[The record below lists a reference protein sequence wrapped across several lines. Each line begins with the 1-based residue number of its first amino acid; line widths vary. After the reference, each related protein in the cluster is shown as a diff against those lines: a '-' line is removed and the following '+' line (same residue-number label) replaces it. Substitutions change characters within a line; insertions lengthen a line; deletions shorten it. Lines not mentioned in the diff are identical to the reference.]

1 MKKSIQN
8 NINKR
13 RVSFYIIRK
22 LISCAVPLYT
32 LLITLS
38 TLCTFSSCSDEP
50 DAESY
55 YTFTGKMMSEYIKGN
70 ENFSQF
76 ATIVERAGLM
86 DQLSAYG
93 HYTCFLP
100 NNDAVNAYLSKYNY
114 SSIDDLSDA
123 QCDTI
128 ARTHFIPEIFSVS
141 DMADGMLASQNMI
154 KRNVQVE
161 HKSDAN
167 NNSVVVVNNNSTIY
181 FEHQDDSVENG
192 IVHQID
198 VVLENSTKTVASL
211 IMQNDELKIFGDAIH
226 ETGLD
231 ERMDSVEDRQYAKD
245 YERYKNSKWAVQK
258 ITTGS
263 RSAEEV
269 YYPESK
275 KYGFT
280 AFVVPDEVLNRKGI
294 MNLKDLYNEAVKI
307 YSSIYPEDVDKEGWK
322 FEHLKDSIN
331 PLKRLIQYHILD
343 RNVQGYNFLTVR
355 EDAGIDINLVNPTDW
370 YTTLLPYTMLKV
382 EKLTV
387 SKWAGSTGKVGDRY
401 LNRRFDDTH
410 NTSGVHVLPTVP
422 EQYDN
427 NAINGIYFY
436 VDDILKFD
444 ENTRDNVHNCRI
456 RMDFSTI
463 FPEIMTNNIRM
474 NGKTITQ
481 GGVGGKNY
489 QFPQGYR
496 EGVILRGDSRLTYW
510 YPRSHYW
517 GSHGDE
523 MDAQEVFDITFN
535 LPPVPFSGEWQI
547 RLGFP
552 PMNKKDDRA
561 ERGQMQVYF
570 DNKATGI
577 PLNMAER
584 IKDESVYGSTTFPD
598 YANIRDD
605 DEKRQE
611 DFKILKNKG
620 YYRGPHSL
628 FVSSDG
634 TMATKGSALS
644 TIANCA
650 RKVLCTV
657 YIEAGKTHTLRIK
670 NVSTILP
677 KKKEA
682 TLDYLEL
689 VPKSVYGVSDSGN
702 SEDDL

>member
-1 MKKSIQN
+1 MKKFTF
-8 NINKR
+8 NILAILSL
-13 RVSFYIIRK
+13 VSMG
-22 LISCAVPLYT
+22 VT
-32 LLITLS
+32 
-38 TLCTFSSCSDEP
+38 TFSSCSDEP

-55 YTFTGKMMSEYIKGN
+55 YTFTGKMMSEYIQDN
-70 ENFSQF
+70 PNFSQF
-76 ATIVERAGLM
+76 ATIVKRAGLM

-100 NNDAVNAYLSKYNY
+100 NNDAVNTYLRKYNY
-114 SSIDDLSDA
+114 SSLDDLSDA

-128 ARTHFIPEIFSVS
+128 ARTHLIPEIFSVS

-167 NNSVVVVNNNSTIY
+167 NNSVVVVNSNSTIY

-198 VVLENSTKTVASL
+198 VVLENSTKTVGSL
-211 IMQNDELKIFGDAIH
+211 IMQNDEVKIFADAIH

-280 AFVVPDEVLNRKGI
+280 AFVVPDAVLNSKGI
-294 MNLKDLYNEAVKI
+294 MSLKDLYNEAVRI
-307 YSSIYPEDVDKEGWK
+307 YSPIYPEDVDKEGWK

-355 EDAGIDINLVNPTDW
+355 EDAGIDINIVNPTDW

-387 SKWAGSTGKVGDRY
+387 SKWASSTGIVGDRY
-401 LNRRFDDTH
+401 LNRRYDDTH
-410 NTSGVHVLPTVP
+410 STNGVHVLPTVP

-436 VDDILKFD
+436 VDDLLKFD
-444 ENTRDNVHNCRI
+444 EDTRDNVHNCRI

-489 QFPQGYR
+489 QFPQGYL

>member
-1 MKKSIQN
+1 MKKFTF
-8 NINKR
+8 NILAILSL
-13 RVSFYIIRK
+13 VSMG
-22 LISCAVPLYT
+22 VT
-32 LLITLS
+32 
-38 TLCTFSSCSDEP
+38 TFSSCSDEP

-55 YTFTGKMMSEYIKGN
+55 YTFTGKMMSEYIQDNKD
-70 ENFSQF
+70 FSLF
-76 ATIVERAGLM
+76 ATIVKRAGLM

-100 NNDAVNAYLSKYNY
+100 NNDAVNAYLRKYNY
-114 SSIDDLSDA
+114 SSLDDLSDS

-128 ARTHFIPEIFSVS
+128 ARTHLLPEMFSVS

-167 NNSVVVVNNNSTIY
+167 NNSVVVVNRNSTIY

-192 IVHQID
+192 IVHQVD

-211 IMQNDELKIFGDAIH
+211 IMQNDEVKIFADAIH

-231 ERMDSVEDRQYAKD
+231 ERMDSVEDRRYAQE
-245 YERYKNSKWAVQK
+245 YERNKNSKWAVQK
-258 ITTGS
+258 IRTGA
-263 RSAEEV
+263 RQAEEV

-280 AFVVPDEVLNRKGI
+280 AFVVPDAVLNKKGI
-294 MNLKDLYNEAVKI
+294 MNLQDLYNEAARI
-307 YSSIYPEDVDKEGWK
+307 YSSVYPEDVDKDGWK
-322 FEHLKDSIN
+322 FENLKDSIN

-355 EDAGIDINLVNPTDW
+355 EDAGVDITIVNPTDW

-387 SKWAGSTGKVGDRY
+387 SKWADQDKENDIY

-410 NTSGVHVLPTVP
+410 NTRGVHVQREVS
-422 EQYDN
+422 QYDN
-427 NAINGIYFY
+427 NAINGLYFY

-444 ENTRDNVHNCRI
+444 NDTRDKVHNCRI

-463 FPEIMTNNIRM
+463 FPEIMTNNMRM
-474 NGKTITQ
+474 NCRKLGKA
-481 GGVGGKNY
+481 GGDIGGKNY
-489 QFPQGYR
+489 QFPQGYLD
-496 EGVILRGDSRLTYW
+496 GVILRGDSRLTYW
-510 YPRSHYW
+510 YPRMDYW

-523 MDAQEVFDITFN
+523 MDAQDVFDITFN

-552 PMNKKDDRA
+552 PMSHADGDA
-561 ERGQMQVYF
+561 ERGQMQVFF
-570 DNKATGI
+570 DNKTTGI

-584 IKDESVYGSTTFPD
+584 LNDQSIYGTTTYPD
-598 YANIRDD
+598 YSNIRND

-628 FVSSDG
+628 FYSSDG
-634 TMATKGSALS
+634 TKK
-644 TIANCA
+644 TIGKTFSNEAHCA

>member
-1 MKKSIQN
+1 MKKITF
-8 NINKR
+8 NILA
-13 RVSFYIIRK
+13 I
-22 LISCAVPLYT
+22 
-32 LLITLS
+32 LS
-38 TLCTFSSCSDEP
+38 LFSLGMTTFSSCSDEP
-50 DAESY
+50 DADSF
-55 YTFTGKMMSEYIKGN
+55 YTFKGKMMSEYLQSDN
-70 ENFSQF
+70 NFSEF
-76 ATIVERAGLM
+76 ATIVQRAGLM

-100 NNDAVNAYLSKYNY
+100 NNDAVKAYLNKHNL
-114 SSIDDLSDA
+114 SSVADLSDS

-128 ARTHFIPEIFSVS
+128 ARTHLLPEMFSVS

-167 NNSVVVVNNNSTIY
+167 NNSVVVVNSNSTIY

-198 VVLENSTKTVASL
+198 VVLENSTKTVGSL
-211 IMQNDELKIFGDAIH
+211 LMQNDEVSIFATAIH

-245 YERYKNSKWAVQK
+245 YERYKNSKWAMQML
-258 ITTGS
+258 TTGS
-263 RSAEEV
+263 RSAEAV

-280 AFVVPDEVLNRKGI
+280 AFVVPDAVLKRKGI
-294 MNLKDLYNEAVKI
+294 NNIKELYDEAAKI
-307 YSSIYPEDVDKEGWK
+307 YSSVYPEDVDKDGWK
-322 FEHLKDSIN
+322 FENLKDSIN
-331 PLKRLIQYHILD
+331 PLKRLLQYHILD

-355 EDAGIDINLVNPTDW
+355 EDAGIDINIVNPTDW

-387 SKWAGSTGKVGDRY
+387 SKWAGPTGIVGDRY
-401 LNRRFDDTH
+401 LNRRYDDTH
-410 NTSGVHVLPTVP
+410 NIYGVHIEPTVP

-444 ENTRDNVHNCRI
+444 NNTRDNVHNCRI

-489 QFPQGYR
+489 QFPQGYL

-535 LPPVPFSGEWQI
+535 LPPVPFSGEWQV

-552 PMNKKDDRA
+552 PMNKKDDHA

-620 YYRGPHSL
+620 YYRGPHSM

-657 YIEAGKTHTLRIK
+657 YIEAGKPHTLRIK

-677 KKKEA
+677 KRKEA

-689 VPKSVYGVSDSGN
+689 VPKSVYGVSDSGS

>member
-1 MKKSIQN
+1 MKKSIQKH
-8 NINKR
+8 IKSLKSKEY
-13 RVSFYIIRK
+13 RVKSKLSFYI
-22 LISCAVPLYT
+22 PLYT
-32 LLITLS
+32 LLFTLS
-38 TLCTFSSCSDEP
+38 CTFSSCSDEP
-50 DAESY
+50 DAERY
-55 YTFTGKMMSEYIKGN
+55 YTFTGKMMSEYIQGN

-76 ATIVERAGLM
+76 ATIVQRAGLM

-100 NNDAVNAYLSKYNY
+100 NNDAVNAYLRKYNY
-114 SSIDDLSDA
+114 SSLDDLSDS

-128 ARTHFIPEIFSVS
+128 ARTHLIPEIFSVS
-141 DMADGMLASQNMI
+141 DMADGMLSSQNMI

-167 NNSVVVVNNNSTIY
+167 NNSVVVVNSNSTIY

-198 VVLENSTKTVASL
+198 VVLENSTKTVGSL
-211 IMQNDELKIFGDAIH
+211 IMQNEELSIFADAIH

-245 YERYKNSKWAVQK
+245 YERYKNSKWAMQM

-263 RSAEEV
+263 RSAEAV

-280 AFVVPDEVLNRKGI
+280 AFVVPDAVLNSKGI
-294 MNLKDLYNEAVKI
+294 MNLKDLYNEAAKI
-307 YSSIYPEDVDKEGWK
+307 YSSVYPEDVDKEGWS

-331 PLKRLIQYHILD
+331 PLKRLMQYHILD

-355 EDAGIDINLVNPTDW
+355 EDAGIDINIVNPTDW

-387 SKWAGSTGKVGDRY
+387 SKWAGATGVVGDRY
-401 LNRRFDDTH
+401 LNRRYDDTH
-410 NTSGVHVLPTVP
+410 SIPGVHVLPTVP

-436 VDDILKFD
+436 IDDLLKFD
-444 ENTRDNVHNCRI
+444 NDTRDNVHNCRI

-489 QFPQGYR
+489 QFPQGYL

-657 YIEAGKTHTLRIK
+657 YIEAGKPHTLRIK

-689 VPKSVYGVSDSGN
+689 VPKSVYGVSDSGS

>member
-1 MKKSIQN
+1 M
-8 NINKR
+8 
-13 RVSFYIIRK
+13 
-22 LISCAVPLYT
+22 T
-32 LLITLS
+32 
-38 TLCTFSSCSDEP
+38 TFSSCSDEP
-50 DAESY
+50 DADSF
-55 YTFTGKMMSEYIKGN
+55 YTFKGKMMSEYLQSDN
-70 ENFSQF
+70 NFSEF
-76 ATIVERAGLM
+76 ATIVQRAGLM

-100 NNDAVNAYLSKYNY
+100 NNDAVKAYLNKHNL
-114 SSIDDLSDA
+114 SSVADLSDS

-128 ARTHFIPEIFSVS
+128 ARTHLLPEMFSVS

-167 NNSVVVVNNNSTIY
+167 NNSVVVVNSNSTIY

-198 VVLENSTKTVASL
+198 VVLENSTKTVGSL
-211 IMQNDELKIFGDAIH
+211 LMQNDEVSIFATAIH

-245 YERYKNSKWAVQK
+245 YERYKNSKWAMQML
-258 ITTGS
+258 TTGS
-263 RSAEEV
+263 RSAEAV

-280 AFVVPDEVLNRKGI
+280 AFVVPDAVLKRKGI
-294 MNLKDLYNEAVKI
+294 NNIKELYDEAAKI
-307 YSSIYPEDVDKEGWK
+307 YSSVYPEDVDKDGWK
-322 FEHLKDSIN
+322 FENLKDSIN
-331 PLKRLIQYHILD
+331 PLKRLLQYHILD

-355 EDAGIDINLVNPTDW
+355 EDAGIDINIVNPTDW

-387 SKWAGSTGKVGDRY
+387 SKWAGPTGIVGDRY
-401 LNRRFDDTH
+401 LNRRYDDTH
-410 NTSGVHVLPTVP
+410 NIYGVHIEPTVP

-444 ENTRDNVHNCRI
+444 NNTRDNVHNCRI

-489 QFPQGYR
+489 QFPQGYL

-535 LPPVPFSGEWQI
+535 LPPVPFSGEWQV

-552 PMNKKDDRA
+552 PMNKKDDHA

-620 YYRGPHSL
+620 YYRGPHSM

-657 YIEAGKTHTLRIK
+657 YIEAGKPHTLRIK

-677 KKKEA
+677 KRKEA

-689 VPKSVYGVSDSGN
+689 VPKSVYGVSDSGS

>member
-387 SKWAGSTGKVGDRY
+387 KKWVGTGKEGDRY
-401 LNRRFDDTH
+401 LNRRFDDKETI
-410 NTSGVHVLPTVP
+410 TGVHVLPTVP

-489 QFPQGYR
+489 QFPQGYL

>member
-161 HKSDAN
+161 HKNDAN

-387 SKWAGSTGKVGDRY
+387 KKWVGTGKEGDRY
-401 LNRRFDDTH
+401 LNRRFDDKETI
-410 NTSGVHVLPTVP
+410 TGVHVLPTVP

-489 QFPQGYR
+489 QFPQGYL

>member
-32 LLITLS
+32 LLS

-387 SKWAGSTGKVGDRY
+387 SKWAGPTGKVGDRY

-489 QFPQGYR
+489 QFPQGYL

>member
-387 SKWAGSTGKVGDRY
+387 SKWAGPTGKVGDRY
-401 LNRRFDDTH
+401 LNRRFDDKETI
-410 NTSGVHVLPTVP
+410 TGVHVLPTVP

-489 QFPQGYR
+489 QFPQGYL

>member
-1 MKKSIQN
+1 MKKITF
-8 NINKR
+8 NILA
-13 RVSFYIIRK
+13 I
-22 LISCAVPLYT
+22 
-32 LLITLS
+32 LS
-38 TLCTFSSCSDEP
+38 LFSLGMTTFSSCSDEP
-50 DAESY
+50 DADSF
-55 YTFTGKMMSEYIKGN
+55 YTFKGKMMSEYLQSDN
-70 ENFSQF
+70 NFSEF
-76 ATIVERAGLM
+76 ATIVQRAGLM

-100 NNDAVNAYLSKYNY
+100 NNDAVKAYLNKHNL
-114 SSIDDLSDA
+114 SSVADLSDS

-128 ARTHFIPEIFSVS
+128 ARTHLLPEMFSVS

-167 NNSVVVVNNNSTIY
+167 NNSVVVVNSNSTIY

-198 VVLENSTKTVASL
+198 VVLENSTKTVGSL
-211 IMQNDELKIFGDAIH
+211 LMQNDEVSIFATAIH

-245 YERYKNSKWAVQK
+245 YERYKNSKWAMQML
-258 ITTGS
+258 TTGS
-263 RSAEEV
+263 RSAEAV

-280 AFVVPDEVLNRKGI
+280 AFVVPDAVLKRKGI
-294 MNLKDLYNEAVKI
+294 NNIKELYDEAAKI
-307 YSSIYPEDVDKEGWK
+307 YSSVYPEDVDKDGWK
-322 FEHLKDSIN
+322 FENLKDSIN
-331 PLKRLIQYHILD
+331 PLKRLLQYHILD

-355 EDAGIDINLVNPTDW
+355 EDAGIDINIVNPTDW

-387 SKWAGSTGKVGDRY
+387 SKWAGPTGVVGDRY
-401 LNRRFDDTH
+401 LNRRYDDTH
-410 NTSGVHVLPTVP
+410 NIYGVHVEPTVP

-444 ENTRDNVHNCRI
+444 NNTRDNVHNCRI

-489 QFPQGYR
+489 QFPQGYL

-535 LPPVPFSGEWQI
+535 LPPVPFSGEWQV

-552 PMNKKDDRA
+552 PMNKKDDHA

-620 YYRGPHSL
+620 YYRGPHSM

-657 YIEAGKTHTLRIK
+657 YIEAGKPHTLRIK

-677 KKKEA
+677 KRKEA

-689 VPKSVYGVSDSGN
+689 VPKSVYGVSDSGS

>member
-1 MKKSIQN
+1 MKKFTF
-8 NINKR
+8 NILAFIGL
-13 RVSFYIIRK
+13 VS
-22 LISCAVPLYT
+22 LGVT
-32 LLITLS
+32 
-38 TLCTFSSCSDEP
+38 TFSSCSDEP

-55 YTFTGKMMSEYIKGN
+55 YTFTGQMMSEYLKDN
-70 ENFSQF
+70 KEFSEF

-100 NNDAVNAYLSKYNY
+100 NNDAVKVYLNKHNL
-114 SSIDDLSDA
+114 SSVDDLSDS

-128 ARTHFIPEIFSVS
+128 ARTHLIPEIFSVS

-161 HKSDAN
+161 HKTDAN
-167 NNSVVVVNNNSTIY
+167 NNSVVVVNSNSTIY

-198 VVLENSTKTVASL
+198 VVLENSTKTVGSL
-211 IMQNDELKIFGDAIH
+211 LMQNDEVSIFATAIH

-245 YERYKNSKWAVQK
+245 YERYKNSKWAVQELP
-258 ITTGS
+258 TGS
-263 RSAEEV
+263 RAKEAV

-280 AFVVPDEVLNRKGI
+280 AFVVPDAVLKRKGI
-294 MNLKDLYNEAVKI
+294 NNIKELYEEAAKI
-307 YSSIYPEDVDKEGWK
+307 YSSVYPEDVNKDGWK
-322 FEHLKDSIN
+322 FENLKDSIN
-331 PLKRLIQYHILD
+331 PLKRLLQYHILD

-355 EDAGIDINLVNPTDW
+355 EDAGVDITIANPTDW

-387 SKWAGSTGKVGDRY
+387 SKWAGPTGIVGDRY
-401 LNRRFDDTH
+401 LNRRYDDTH
-410 NTSGVHVLPTVP
+410 NIYGVHILPTVP

-444 ENTRDNVHNCRI
+444 NDTRDNVHNCRI

-463 FPEIMTNNIRM
+463 FPEIMTNNMRM
-474 NGKTITQ
+474 NGKN
-481 GGVGGKNY
+481 VGENNVGKNY
-489 QFPQGYR
+489 QFPQGYLA
-496 EGVILRGDSRLTYW
+496 GVILRGDSRLTYW

-584 IKDESVYGSTTFPD
+584 IKDESVYGSTSFPD

-657 YIEAGKTHTLRIK
+657 YIEAGKPHTLRIK

-677 KKKEA
+677 KRKEA

-689 VPKSVYGVSDSGN
+689 VPKSVYGVSDSGS

>member
-1 MKKSIQN
+1 MKKITF
-8 NINKR
+8 NILA
-13 RVSFYIIRK
+13 I
-22 LISCAVPLYT
+22 
-32 LLITLS
+32 LS
-38 TLCTFSSCSDEP
+38 LFSLGMTTFSSCSDEP
-50 DAESY
+50 DADSF
-55 YTFTGKMMSEYIKGN
+55 YTFKGKMMSEYLQSDN
-70 ENFSQF
+70 NFSEF
-76 ATIVERAGLM
+76 ATIVQRAGLM

-100 NNDAVNAYLSKYNY
+100 NNDAVKAYLNKHNL
-114 SSIDDLSDA
+114 SSVADLSDS

-128 ARTHFIPEIFSVS
+128 ARTHLLPEMFSVS

-167 NNSVVVVNNNSTIY
+167 NNSVVVVNSNSTIY

-198 VVLENSTKTVASL
+198 VVLENSTKTVGSL
-211 IMQNDELKIFGDAIH
+211 LMQNDEVSIFATAIH

-245 YERYKNSKWAVQK
+245 YERYKNSKWAMQML
-258 ITTGS
+258 TTGS
-263 RSAEEV
+263 RSAEAV

-280 AFVVPDEVLNRKGI
+280 AFVVPDAVLKRKGI
-294 MNLKDLYNEAVKI
+294 NNIKELYDEAAKI
-307 YSSIYPEDVDKEGWK
+307 YSSVYPEDVDKDGWK
-322 FEHLKDSIN
+322 FENLKDSIN
-331 PLKRLIQYHILD
+331 PLKRLLQYHILD

-355 EDAGIDINLVNPTDW
+355 EDAGIDINIVNPTDW

-387 SKWAGSTGKVGDRY
+387 SKWAGPTGIVGDRY
-401 LNRRFDDTH
+401 LNRRYDDTH
-410 NTSGVHVLPTVP
+410 NIYGVHVEPTVP

-444 ENTRDNVHNCRI
+444 NNTRDNVHNCRI

-489 QFPQGYR
+489 QFPQGYL

-535 LPPVPFSGEWQI
+535 LPPVPFSGEWQV

-552 PMNKKDDRA
+552 PMNKKDDHA

-620 YYRGPHSL
+620 YYRGPHSM

-657 YIEAGKTHTLRIK
+657 YIEAGKPHTLRIK

-677 KKKEA
+677 KRKEA

-689 VPKSVYGVSDSGN
+689 VPKSVYGVSDSGS

>member
-1 MKKSIQN
+1 MKKFTF
-8 NINKR
+8 NILAFIGL
-13 RVSFYIIRK
+13 VS
-22 LISCAVPLYT
+22 LGVT
-32 LLITLS
+32 
-38 TLCTFSSCSDEP
+38 TFSSCSDEP

-55 YTFTGKMMSEYIKGN
+55 YTFTGQMMSEYLKDN
-70 ENFSQF
+70 KEFSEF

-100 NNDAVNAYLSKYNY
+100 NNDAVKVYLNKHNL
-114 SSIDDLSDA
+114 SSIDALSDS

-128 ARTHFIPEIFSVS
+128 ARTHLIPEIFSVS

-161 HKSDAN
+161 HKTDAN
-167 NNSVVVVNNNSTIY
+167 NNSVVVVNSNSTIY

-198 VVLENSTKTVASL
+198 VVLENSTKTVGSL
-211 IMQNDELKIFGDAIH
+211 LMQNDEVSIFATAIH

-245 YERYKNSKWAVQK
+245 YERYKNSKWAVQELP
-258 ITTGS
+258 TGS
-263 RSAEEV
+263 RAKEAV

-280 AFVVPDEVLNRKGI
+280 AFVVPDAVLKRKGI
-294 MNLKDLYNEAVKI
+294 NNIKELYEEAAKI
-307 YSSIYPEDVDKEGWK
+307 YSSVYPEDVNKDGWK
-322 FEHLKDSIN
+322 FENLKDSIN
-331 PLKRLIQYHILD
+331 PLKRLLQYHILD

-355 EDAGIDINLVNPTDW
+355 EDAGVDITIANPTDW

-387 SKWAGSTGKVGDRY
+387 SKWAGPTGVVGDRY
-401 LNRRFDDTH
+401 LNRRYDDTH
-410 NTSGVHVLPTVP
+410 NIYGVHILPTVP

-444 ENTRDNVHNCRI
+444 NDTRDNVHNCRI

-463 FPEIMTNNIRM
+463 FPEIMTNNMRM
-474 NGKTITQ
+474 NGKN
-481 GGVGGKNY
+481 VGENNVGKNY
-489 QFPQGYR
+489 QFPQGYLA
-496 EGVILRGDSRLTYW
+496 GVILRGDSRLTYW

-552 PMNKKDDRA
+552 PMNKKDDNA
-561 ERGQMQVYF
+561 ERGQMQVYI
-570 DNKATGI
+570 DDKAMGI

-584 IKDESVYGSTTFPD
+584 IRDESVYGSTTFPST

-620 YYRGPHSL
+620 YYRGPHSY
-628 FVSSDG
+628 FTSKDG
-634 TMATKGSALS
+634 SKS
-644 TIANCA
+644 TIYGTLSNEYHCC
-650 RKVLCTV
+650 RKVLATL
-657 YIEAGKTHTLRIK
+657 YMEAGKNHTIRIK

-677 KKKEA
+677 KRKEA

-689 VPKSVYGVSDSGN
+689 VPKSVYGISDSGS

>member
-1 MKKSIQN
+1 
-8 NINKR
+8 
-13 RVSFYIIRK
+13 
-22 LISCAVPLYT
+22 
-32 LLITLS
+32 
-38 TLCTFSSCSDEP
+38 
-50 DAESY
+50 
-55 YTFTGKMMSEYIKGN
+55 
-70 ENFSQF
+70 
-76 ATIVERAGLM
+76 
-86 DQLSAYG
+86 
-93 HYTCFLP
+93 
-100 NNDAVNAYLSKYNY
+100 
-114 SSIDDLSDA
+114 
-123 QCDTI
+123 
-128 ARTHFIPEIFSVS
+128 
-141 DMADGMLASQNMI
+141 
-154 KRNVQVE
+154 
-161 HKSDAN
+161 
-167 NNSVVVVNNNSTIY
+167 
-181 FEHQDDSVENG
+181 
-192 IVHQID
+192 
-198 VVLENSTKTVASL
+198 
-211 IMQNDELKIFGDAIH
+211 
-226 ETGLD
+226 
-231 ERMDSVEDRQYAKD
+231 
-245 YERYKNSKWAVQK
+245 
-258 ITTGS
+258 
-263 RSAEEV
+263 
-269 YYPESK
+269 
-275 KYGFT
+275 
-280 AFVVPDEVLNRKGI
+280 

-489 QFPQGYR
+489 QFPQGYL